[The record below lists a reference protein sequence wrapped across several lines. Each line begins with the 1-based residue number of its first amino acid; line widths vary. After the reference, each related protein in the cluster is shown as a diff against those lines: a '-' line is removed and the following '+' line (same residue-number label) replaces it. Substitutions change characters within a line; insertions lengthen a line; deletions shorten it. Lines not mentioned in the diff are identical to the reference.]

1 MAQQRSSSD
10 DASFAPEKGNW
21 QISVALGNSQQ
32 FADGM
37 EYLLPKYWNGTGN
50 APGIG
55 LGDDTGN
62 KSEDPGMY
70 LNLGSWN
77 NNSLVNIIGLQGK
90 YFLTNRWD
98 VNLMFSMNIGVT
110 PKKDYIEG
118 DKTVTDMQIP
128 ALQYMEG
135 RIKNNWS
142 VNIGSNYYFNTKN
155 ERINLYVGGL
165 LGWQM
170 GRIETTLP
178 YTGVMVNDKD
188 MDTDGDDTNLQPSQ
202 DLSGQDNSPVVDDGD
217 VTGTPLEVY
226 IPNSKAGQIFGLR
239 AAAVAGIEYSLSKG
253 LILGF
258 EVQPVAYRYDMIQI
272 IPKGTPVY
280 KVGHHNINLFALPNL
295 KIGFRF

>member
-1 MAQQRSSSD
+1 MIKKLCIILLTACTVAPLMAQQRSSSD

-90 YFLTNRWD
+90 YFLTDRWD

-110 PKKDYIEG
+110 PKKDLIEG
-118 DKTVTDMQIP
+118 DNSVSDMQIP
-128 ALQYMEG
+128 ASKYVEG
-135 RIKNNWS
+135 RVKNNWM

-165 LGWQM
+165 VGWQM
-170 GRIETTLP
+170 GRIETMSPNTGETVSDGDAITDYDDLNDAETLP
-178 YTGVMVNDKD
+178 
-188 MDTDGDDTNLQPSQ
+188 LQ
-202 DLSGQDNSPVVDDGD
+202 
-217 VTGTPLEVY
+217 VY
-226 IPNSKAGQIFGLR
+226 IPSTKTGQIFGLR
-239 AAAVAGIEYSLSKG
+239 AAAVAGIEYSLGKG
-253 LILGF
+253 LVFGF
-258 EVQPVAYRYDMIQI
+258 ELQPVAYRYDMIQI
-272 IPKGTPVY
+272 CPKGVATY
-280 KVGHHNINLFALPNL
+280 KVGHHNINLFAQPNL
-295 KIGFRF
+295 KLGFRF

>member
-1 MAQQRSSSD
+1 
-10 DASFAPEKGNW
+10 
-21 QISVALGNSQQ
+21 
-32 FADGM
+32 M

-110 PKKDYIEG
+110 PKKDFIEG
-118 DKTVTDMQIP
+118 DNSVSDMQIP
-128 ALQYMEG
+128 ASKYVEG
-135 RIKNNWS
+135 RVKNNWM

-165 LGWQM
+165 VGWQM
-170 GRIETTLP
+170 GRIETMSPNTGETVSDGDAITDDDDLNDAETLP
-178 YTGVMVNDKD
+178 
-188 MDTDGDDTNLQPSQ
+188 LQ
-202 DLSGQDNSPVVDDGD
+202 
-217 VTGTPLEVY
+217 VY
-226 IPNSKAGQIFGLR
+226 IPSTKTGQIFGLR
-239 AAAVAGIEYSLSKG
+239 AAAVAGIEYSLGKG
-253 LILGF
+253 LGFGF
-258 EVQPVAYRYDMIQI
+258 ELQPVAYRYDMIQI
-272 IPKGTPVY
+272 CPKGVATY
-280 KVGHHNINLFALPNL
+280 KVGHHNINLFAQPNL
-295 KIGFRF
+295 KLGFRF